1 MIMRVGGRFPYL
13 QELES
18 VTAPGNKKEGI
29 WQGVYVCA
37 FTQFVSVC
45 KYVQA
50 QGVEIFDG
58 PVDLKSEHNNKL
70 FPQPVLL

>member
-13 QELES
+13 QEIER
-18 VTAPGNKKEGI
+18 VTAPGNKKEGQ
-29 WQGVYVCA
+29 WQYVCVCVCA

-50 QGVEIFDG
+50 QGIE
-58 PVDLKSEHNNKL
+58 L
-70 FPQPVLL
+70 FFFYVKHRVTSVR